1 MTLPKYTKQQLEF
14 LQADTS
20 GNLTVLE
27 RSLVAQLLAAMHV
40 QVKQGSA
47 PDWILTHS
55 GKRFSFQD
63 INPDAINIEDIATAL
78 SNICRF
84 TGHLDQH
91 YSVAQH
97 CVLVSHLVE
106 PHLAFEALM
115 HDASEA
121 YCGDVS
127 SPLKARLPD
136 YREIEGRVDRAIR
149 AKYGLPLVESPEVK
163 VADLRMLATEMGMF
177 CRHSAQA
184 LPDPAKYPPADMMGL
199 RLLPAEE
206 ARVAF
211 LQRFELLYPG
221 G

>member
-1 MTLPKYTKQQLEF
+1 MTLPQYTKEQLKA

-27 RSLVAQLLAAMHV
+27 RSLVAQLLATMRAP
-40 QVKQGSA
+40 VKQGLV

-63 INPDAINIEDIATAL
+63 IDPETIDIEDIATAL

-163 VADLRMLATEMGMF
+163 VADLRMLASEMGMF
-177 CRHSAQA
+177 GRHGAHA
-184 LPDPAKYPPADMMGL
+184 LPDPDKYLPADIMGL

>member
-1 MTLPKYTKQQLEF
+1 MTLPKYTKEQLKV

-27 RSLVAQLLAAMHV
+27 RSLVAQLLSSMHLP
-40 QVKQGSA
+40 VKQSFA
-47 PDWILTHS
+47 PDWILTYS
-55 GKRFSFQD
+55 GKRFSFLD
-63 INPDAINIEDIATAL
+63 IDPEAIDIGDIATAL

-106 PHLAFEALM
+106 PHLAFEGLM

-149 AKYGLPLVESPEVK
+149 AKYGLPLVETPDVK
-163 VADLRMLATEMGMF
+163 VADLRMLASEMGMF
-177 CRHSAQA
+177 GRDRKS
-184 LPDPAKYPPADMMGL
+184 
-199 RLLPAEE
+199 
-206 ARVAF
+206 VV
-211 LQRFELLYPG
+211 
-221 G
+221 